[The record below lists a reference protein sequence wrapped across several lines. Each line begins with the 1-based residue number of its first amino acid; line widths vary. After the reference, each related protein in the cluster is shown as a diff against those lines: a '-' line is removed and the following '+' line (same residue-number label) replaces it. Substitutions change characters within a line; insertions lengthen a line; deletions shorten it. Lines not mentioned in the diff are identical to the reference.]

1 MKFQLFNKLSGGILL
16 LLFFAAVNLH
26 AQRFGGGGGF
36 GGGGFGGF
44 GGGGGFN
51 RGGGGGSSTSGQY
64 NNNGTVGN
72 AIISVDPVTH
82 NLIVIADK
90 QTSEQIRRVVE
101 SLDAAEPQVLIKVV
115 FLEVQHNNSS
125 EIGVEGTYTGNF
137 LGSNLGQL
145 TGFTTNFGVNNNY
158 SVVQLPTSTS
168 GLTQPVTTTPGGSQ
182 QVGSS
187 FLNNSQSIVPTS
199 VTPKYQSA
207 NMGNSFGLPASLPG
221 VAGNGGMY
229 QVLGNDFTATIQAV
243 AAAGKSQV
251 LSRPSILARDGQMAQ
266 ITVGQNIYLPSG
278 VTYVSAGGAGTVV
291 PTINGSYQSVGII
304 LSVTPY
310 IGANGL
316 VEMIL
321 QPQDS
326 SVDTSTPGQ
335 IIAYGST
342 LLGSSPVYAPNID
355 ITSADTVVVTPN
367 GQTVVIGGLI
377 SNTKSTADS
386 KVPFLGDIPILGQ
399 LFRASSKAQA
409 RTELLMFLT
418 PHIVEAPSKLGA
430 LTNPEM
436 GQLPLITNSISEQ
449 ELDRFLER
457 VPVKHAPEKDSSKKK
472 KKSDLMNANTPSF

>member
-1 MKFQLFNKLSGGILL
+1 MKFQLFNKRSGGILL
-16 LLFFAAVNLH
+16 LIFFAAVNLH

-44 GGGGGFN
+44 GGGGFGGGGN
-51 RGGGGGSSTSGQY
+51 RGGGSSTSGQY

-90 QTSEQIRRVVE
+90 ETSEQIRRVVE
-101 SLDAAEPQVLIKVV
+101 SLDAPEPQVLIKVV

-125 EIGVEGTYTGNF
+125 EIGVEGTYTGNPF
-137 LGSNLGQL
+137 GANLGQL
-145 TGFTTNFGVNNNY
+145 TGFVTNY
-158 SVVQLPTSTS
+158 MVQSAGS
-168 GLTQPVTTTPGGSQ
+168 NGL
-182 QVGSS
+182 
-187 FLNNSQSIVPTS
+187 NSIVPKS
-199 VTPKYQSA
+199 ITPTYQGV

-229 QVLGNDFTATIQAV
+229 QVLGNDFTATVQAV

-304 LSVTPY
+304 LDVTPY

-342 LLGSSPVYAPNID
+342 ILGSSPVYAPNID
-355 ITSADTVVVTPN
+355 ITSANTVVVTPN

-399 LFRASSKAQA
+399 LFRASNKAQA

-418 PHIVEAPSKLGA
+418 PHIVEAPSKLAA
-430 LTNPEM
+430 LTSPEM
-436 GQLPLITNSISEQ
+436 SQLPLITNSISEQ

-457 VPVKHAPEKDSSKKK
+457 VPVKHAPEKNPSKKK
-472 KKSDLMNANTPSF
+472 QKSDLMDANVPKF